1 MNWRVEEEARIIGKS
16 EFHPSCHLA
25 GGSGVEIAVRG

>member
-16 EFHPSCHLA
+16 EFYIPCPT
-25 GGSGVEIAVRG
+25 GGSRLGLAVRG

>member
-16 EFHPSCHLA
+16 EFHTPCSS
-25 GGSGVEIAVRG
+25 GGSRLGIAVRG